1 MSRLLLLM
9 QEFLEEMESLVEEDD
24 GTVFQIQHIEQMEE
38 IEDLLKEKLN
48 GE

>member
-9 QEFLEEMESLVEEDD
+9 QEFLKEMETLVEEDD

-38 IEDLLKEKLN
+38 LSDLIEERTD
-48 GE
+48 G

>member
-1 MSRLLLLM
+1 MSRLLILM
-9 QEFLEEMESLVEEDD
+9 QEFLEEMQSLVEEDD

-38 IEDLLKEKLN
+38 IEDLIKENTN

>member
-1 MSRLLLLM
+1 MSRLLILM